1 MAAKPKL
8 KKHEKEILNSYEE
21 GEWKS
26 VQNLDSKIKE
36 YSNYAKNTL
45 RKDKRINIRINEKD
59 LESIQNIAIDEG
71 IPYQTLISSLIHKF
85 VSGKLIDK
93 SRVS

>member
-8 KKHEKEILNSYEE
+8 KKHEKEILNSFEE

-26 VQNLDSKIKE
+26 V
-36 YSNYAKNTL
+36 
-45 RKDKRINIRINEKD
+45 
-59 LESIQNIAIDEG
+59 QNIAIDEG

-85 VSGKLIDK
+85 VSGKLINK
-93 SRVS
+93 NRVS